1 MNASEQD
8 EYGHPIT
15 FAAYSSKGSFSSSL
29 ADLYGGSAGIL
40 VDTNA
45 STSDSAP
52 PSSRTTSTKEP
63 HANEQDDKS
72 RTKLDTK
79 GRNHRF

>member
-1 MNASEQD
+1 MNPSEQD

-52 PSSRTTSTKEP
+52 SSRATSTKEP
-63 HANEQDDKS
+63 HTNDQDDKS